1 MASYVGNNPDTIL
14 KQRRANYRYVATSGQ
29 SYFSGVDSNGLTA
42 AINTSDVEV
51 YLNGVLLDQTDY
63 NISATQLHL
72 LSSAAVGDIVEII
85 TYNVFSSADQ
95 YTKSEVDA
103 KVSTAIT
110 DLVGTAGAALNTLG
124 ELSDALNDDANFAS
138 TVTTALSTK
147 ADTSSLATVATSGS
161 YNDLTNKPTIPSVT
175 PTAISDQNN
184 TSTGYFDLP
193 SGTTEQRP
201 ASPTNGMIRFNTTRN
216 TLEYY
221 NNSWIDVSADLS
233 PFGDITSTS
242 MPHSGI
248 NVTEAGGTSAISSLG
263 FAAISQDSTSAGF
276 GWHDG
281 HDGSP
286 ADWPAYAAIYIGGTY
301 PNGKAVNKLT
311 LSLHG
316 NSCGYFELQ
325 GSNDASTSGT
335 FYNTGNWTS
344 LPFTSVGST
353 LSVQNA
359 GGQNSGYGD
368 GTILT
373 YRYNNNTLYTHY
385 RLWIKDAS
393 QPSESL
399 GTRYV
404 GWATYFWTME
414 RV

>member
-1 MASYVGNNPDTIL
+1 MALRKV
-14 KQRRANYRYVATSGQ
+14 Q
-29 SYFSGVDSNGLTA
+29 SGV
-42 AINTSDVEV
+42 I
-51 YLNGVLLDQTDY
+51 
-63 NISATQLHL
+63 
-72 LSSAAVGDIVEII
+72 
-85 TYNVFSSADQ
+85 ADN
-95 YTKSEVDA
+95 
-103 KVSTAIT
+103 AIT
-110 DLVGTAGAALNTLG
+110 TAKIASGTIVSPSELTTQVNNLIAGAPGALNTLD
-124 ELSDALNDDANFAS
+124 ELAAALGDDASFAT
-138 TVTTALSTK
+138 TVTNALAAK
-147 ADTSSLATVATSGS
+147 ADTTTVNSALALKANTSSLGTLATVS
-161 YNDLTNKPTIPSVT
+161 PTGTANTTTFLRGDNSWQVVAVT
-175 PTAISDQNN
+175 PTAVSDQDN

-193 SGTTEQRP
+193 SGTTAQRP
-201 ASPTNGMIRFNTTRN
+201 ASPTNGMIRYNTTRN

-221 NNSWIDVSADLS
+221 NNSWVDVSADLS

-353 LSVQNA
+353 LSVQNG
-359 GGQNSGYGD
+359 GGQGSGYGD